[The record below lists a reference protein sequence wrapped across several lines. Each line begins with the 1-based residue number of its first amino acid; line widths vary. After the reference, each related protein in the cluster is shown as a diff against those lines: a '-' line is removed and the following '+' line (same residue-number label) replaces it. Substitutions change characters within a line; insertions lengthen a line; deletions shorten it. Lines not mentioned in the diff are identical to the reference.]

1 MENKFD
7 DQYLLDYL
15 DGILSPEEKSLFEQ
29 EVETDSTLKERLDL
43 LQFTV
48 NGIKL
53 KGYKDSIKQVHQD
66 FLQNRLENKKF
77 TPIDAPKLENKERS
91 LYFWGKAAAAVSL
104 LVLFGFLFYLLRID
118 GPSLYEGKYISY
130 EVAAERGFSEQES
143 ILESLFINGEFRQMF
158 QVSAERDEDQLSA
171 RELLLLGNAA
181 LELDSA
187 SASLPY
193 FQKLDENNT
202 KSGNDTFQ
210 DEVDFFLALTYLK
223 LEEYQDAY
231 GRIDK
236 IRADD
241 RHKYKD
247 NFSAMDQLSIKFKI
261 LF

>member
-1 MENKFD
+1 MGNKYD
-7 DQYLLDYL
+7 DQYMLDYL
-15 DGILSPEEKSLFEQ
+15 DGILSPEEKSLFEKDLQ
-29 EVETDSTLKERLDL
+29 TNSALKERLGL
-43 LQFTV
+43 LKFTI

-53 KGYKDSIKQVHQD
+53 KGYKDSIKQVQQE

-77 TPIDAPKLENKERS
+77 TPIDAPKLEKKERS

-104 LVLFGFLFYLLRID
+104 LVLFGFLFYLLRND
-118 GPSLYEGKYISY
+118 GSSLYEGKYISY
-130 EVAAERGFSEQES
+130 EIAAERGFSEQEN

-158 QVSAERDEDQLSA
+158 QVSAERDQDQLSP

-193 FQKLDENNT
+193 FQRLDENNT
-202 KSGNDTFQ
+202 NSGTDTFQ
-210 DEVDFFLALTYLK
+210 DEVDFFLALSYLK
-223 LEEYQDAY
+223 LGEYQNAY
-231 GRIDK
+231 NRVVK

-241 RHKYKD
+241 RHKYNN
-247 NFSAMDQLSIKFKI
+247 NFSRLDQLSIKFRI